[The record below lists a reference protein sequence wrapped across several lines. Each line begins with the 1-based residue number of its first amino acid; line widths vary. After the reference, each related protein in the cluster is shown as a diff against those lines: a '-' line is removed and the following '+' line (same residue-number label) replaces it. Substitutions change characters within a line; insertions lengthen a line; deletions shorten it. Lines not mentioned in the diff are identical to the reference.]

1 MNPPLSSPR
10 CTLVL
15 ILIVI
20 TVLTA
25 PAARAEAPNVLGLAD
40 AIRIAWEQGPDME
53 EERRALAD
61 AELQARRA
69 GVPYRPEAG
78 LSAGYD
84 VREGADGEVSVIL
97 SLGQSFA
104 LKPLLGGAAP
114 AEVRKAQAA
123 LEQARR
129 RLETARQET
138 ARSVLNAYLDLL
150 EARETVA
157 RREAAV
163 QTASALLE
171 QTELRARQQAAS
183 EADLYQARADLL
195 AARQSLAQAQLE
207 ATRSETALNRLLG
220 LPLRAPLELTGIG
233 VPGVQP
239 STLPGLDTLTAH
251 ALAYRLDLVEARE
264 ALAEALA
271 SLDELKRPFEPTLSL
286 TAGYAGEDASLQ
298 ATLPL
303 DTWEVKLT
311 GQAAIYGPDGVEAG
325 SGSRPPAGWSAGL
338 GLSLPLLDG
347 GELRAAREAQALQVK
362 RLQAR
367 LEELE
372 ASAAEEVRQ
381 ALESYTLA
389 LEALPVRDLQ
399 LEAAQLRL
407 EAEERRFEAGAIT
420 PRELADA
427 RSAYETALA
436 GQISARFQVL
446 RAAAELQRAAALPVT
461 GPDGAWLTFEEA
473 LPQEED

>member
-20 TVLTA
+20 AVLTA

-303 DTWEVKLT
+303 DTWEMKVT
-311 GQAAIYGPDGVEAG
+311 GQADIYGSDGAG
-325 SGSRPPAGWSAGL
+325 TGVGSPLTGWSAGV
-338 GLSLPLLDG
+338 GISLPLLDG
-347 GELRAAREAQALQVK
+347 GGRRAAREAQALQVK